1 VLLSCRTSLYDAG
14 EPLLRRAQEAG
25 ELRQDATIGDVIRMV
40 SGIAGVAFDDDEQR
54 DRVIAMAVDGL
65 RSR

>member
-1 VLLSCRTSLYDAG
+1 
-14 EPLLRRAQEAG
+14 
-25 ELRQDATIGDVIRMV
+25 MV